1 VEELAQPEKQ
11 RSTIRIYLDILSATA
26 EEGNA
31 KTTRILQRANLP
43 HDRLM
48 KHLAEL
54 QKRDLLTEV
63 NNEGNRYYTITT
75 KGQDFVKEVRRAQ
88 SFLSAFGVYI

>member
-1 VEELAQPEKQ
+1 MVQPEKP

-31 KTTRILQRANLP
+31 KTTRLLQKANLP

-48 KHLAEL
+48 KHISEL
-54 QKRDLLTEV
+54 QKRNLLEEIT
-63 NNEGNRYYTITT
+63 NGGSRYYIITP
-75 KGQDFVKEVRRAQ
+75 KGLEFMREAKRAQ
-88 SFLSAFGVYI
+88 SFLSAFGVSI